1 MACKSRGGGGRL
13 DASHA
18 APKLC
23 CMGVQAS
30 GVCIGKGERARAG
43 VRQRQKRCTQ
53 LVREAPC
60 PWQPPPL
67 SPTPHQHP
75 TTAARRTA
83 LGERET
89 PTISPPPATSF
100 KARRSQLPSVTRY
113 WSTATAIGPGGL
125 QLTCGAGRWAERTV
139 LAQQQAAGA
148 DELAVSERA
157 TQHGMVS
164 LHCCPAPSCYNLHHI

>member
-1 MACKSRGGGGRL
+1 MRHL
-13 DASHA
+13 
-18 APKLC
+18 AP
-23 CMGVQAS
+23 GS
-30 GVCIGKGERARAG
+30 
-43 VRQRQKRCTQ
+43 
-53 LVREAPC
+53 PS
-60 PWQPPPL
+60 PPL

-100 KARRSQLPSVTRY
+100 KARRSQLPLVTRY

-148 DELAVSERA
+148 DELALSERA

-164 LHCCPAPSCYNLHHI
+164 LHCCPAPSCYDPHCTVGSIAAPLKFYQCSAPRTRRKRPATLPSGPGTSCPKAEGARYTASTPQPSQ